1 MLKKLLKPHS
11 IIVTILILLFIWLL
25 DFIRVNLH
33 FLDPFNYGLKDYE
46 ITDIVFSQLRDKDII
61 NEDRIVLVNVGQ
73 PDRDTI
79 AKMINHINAAKASV
93 IGVDVFFEERKDS
106 KVDSMLHLSIKNSP
120 NIVLANRLVNY
131 IDRKDLFE
139 TEVGIDTFFSNYA
152 TMAFANFPTND
163 TRTIRYFSPKETTLL
178 GDAFAFAT
186 SIIQKY
192 DSQAAQD
199 LLKRK
204 NPVEQINY
212 SGDLNSFIYYEPKTL
227 LSIPAKDLQE
237 VLKGKIVLLGYI
249 GERRWN
255 RPLLDRH
262 FTPLN
267 PKYTGRTEPDMNGLV
282 IHANILRMILNRDY
296 INQLPL
302 WMTRLIAVIFCY
314 FNVLLIHSIYGRFHE
329 AFHGITRV
337 LQIVEFV
344 ILFFI
349 IAFLFY
355 YFKIKFEFGLGI
367 LALLLA
373 YDFVMIY
380 ESLIKK
386 RIRILQKLS
395 E

>member
-46 ITDIVFSQLRDKDII
+46 ITDIVFSQLRDADII
-61 NEDRIVLVNVGQ
+61 SEDRIVLVNVGQ

-79 AKMINHINAAKASV
+79 SKMINHINAAKAAV
-93 IGVDVFFEERKDS
+93 IGVDVFFEVRKDS
-106 KVDSMLHLSIKNSP
+106 AIDSMLHYSIKNSP

-139 TEVGIDTFFSNYA
+139 TEVGIDTFFSNHA

-163 TRTIRYFSPKETTLL
+163 TRTIRYFSPKEKTLL
-178 GDAFAFAT
+178 GEAFAFTT
-186 SIIQKY
+186 SIVQKY
-192 DSQAAQD
+192 DPKAVQD
-199 LLKRK
+199 LMQRK

-212 SGDLNSFIYYEPKTL
+212 FGGLNSFAYYEPKTL
-227 LSIPAKDLQE
+227 LSIPSEDLRE
-237 VLKGKIVLLGYI
+237 SLEGKIVLLGYI
-249 GERRWN
+249 GEQRWD
-255 RPLLDRH
+255 RPILDRH

-296 INQLPL
+296 INQIPRWL
-302 WMTRLIAVIFCY
+302 TTLIAIVFCY

-337 LQIVEFV
+337 LQIVEFAV
-344 ILFFI
+344 LFFI

-386 RIRILQKLS
+386 RIPILQKLP